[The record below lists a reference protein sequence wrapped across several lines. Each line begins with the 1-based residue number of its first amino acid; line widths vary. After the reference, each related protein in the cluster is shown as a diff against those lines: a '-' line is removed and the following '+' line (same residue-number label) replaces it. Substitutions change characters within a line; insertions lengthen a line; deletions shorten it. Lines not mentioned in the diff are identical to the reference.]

1 MNTHHPIDRR
11 TFVGLT
17 VAGAAGLALA
27 GRTSMPQPAATP
39 PDSSRWLRLAVKIG
53 MVNTGSTL
61 AEKFAAAK
69 AAGFHGVELD
79 SPGPYQ
85 PDEVHAAKEQ
95 TGIEVHGVV
104 LSTHWSK
111 PFNHP
116 EESVRAEAGAAL
128 ETALRDAKAFGA
140 TTVLVVPAVVNQSMP
155 YARAYV
161 RSQEAMRAAAPL
173 ADELGVSIAFENVWN
188 NFLLSPLEAA
198 RFVDELNEGRSTR
211 TFGWYFDVGNI
222 VNFGWPEQWI
232 DTLGDR
238 ILKLDIKDFSR
249 TKRDENGLWKGFGV
263 EIGEG
268 DAGWDRVVVS
278 LRNAGYTGW
287 ATAEVGGGGPE
298 RLADIAARM
307 NKVLEQPRS
316 PVPSDQATTEP
327 EREKSHP

>member
-1 MNTHHPIDRR
+1 MSTPLPHQTIDRR
-11 TFVGLT
+11 TFVGLS
-17 VAGAAGLALA
+17 VAGAAGLALT
-27 GRTSMPQPAATP
+27 GRPSAAQPAAPKPPVLP
-39 PDSSRWLRLAVKIG
+39 PDGTDRWIRIAVKIG

-61 AEKFAAAK
+61 AEKFTAVK
-69 AAGFHGVELD
+69 AAGLHGIELD

-85 PDEVHAAKEQ
+85 ADEVRAASEQ

-116 EESVRAEAGAAL
+116 DAGVRAEARAAL
-128 ETALRDAKAFGA
+128 ETALRDAQAFGA

-155 YARAYV
+155 YARAYDLA
-161 RSQEAMRAAAPL
+161 QDAMRAAAPL
-173 ADELGVSIAFENVWN
+173 ADELGISIAFENVWN

-198 RFVDELNEGRSTR
+198 RFVDELNEGRSRR

-232 DTLGDR
+232 DTLGPR
-238 ILKLDIKDFSR
+238 TLKLDIKDFSR
-249 TKRDENGLWKGFGV
+249 RKRDEEGLWKGFGAD
-263 EIGEG
+263 IGDG
-268 DAGWDRVVVS
+268 DAGWDRVVAS
-278 LRNAGYTGW
+278 LRSVGYTGW

-307 NKVLEQPRS
+307 NRVLEQP
-316 PVPSDQATTEP
+316 
-327 EREKSHP
+327 

>member
-1 MNTHHPIDRR
+1 MNNPGSQQPIDRR

-17 VAGAAGLALA
+17 VAGAAGLALT
-27 GRTSMPQPAATP
+27 GRAAPAQPATP
-39 PDSSRWLRLAVKIG
+39 VSPVPPPVAGDRWIRIAVKIG
-53 MVNTGSTL
+53 MVDTGSTL
-61 AEKFAAAK
+61 AEKFTAVK
-69 AAGFHGVELD
+69 AAGFHGIELD

-85 PDEVHAAKEQ
+85 ADEVRAASEQ

-116 EESVRAEAGAAL
+116 DQGVRAEARAAL

-155 YARAYV
+155 YARAYDLA
-161 RSQEAMRAAAPL
+161 QDAMRTAAPL
-173 ADELGVSIAFENVWN
+173 ADELGIAIAFENVWN
-188 NFLLSPLEAA
+188 SFLLSPLEAA
-198 RFVDELNEGRSTR
+198 RFVDELNEGRSRR

-238 ILKLDIKDFSR
+238 VLKLDIKDFSR
-249 TKRDENGLWKGFGV
+249 RKRDENGLWKGFGA

-278 LRNAGYTGW
+278 LHKVGYTGW

-307 NKVLEQPRS
+307 NRVLEQP
-316 PVPSDQATTEP
+316 
-327 EREKSHP
+327 